1 MALLCIRML
10 ESQNL
15 RAHGARGRVT
25 PTSIYVHRSAVVYA
39 LYTPLC
45 AFGKSLG
52 AYSAL
57 SPFAGS
63 FGEAI
68 RDLC

>member
-1 MALLCIRML
+1 MALLCIQML

-15 RAHGARGRVT
+15 RAPGARGRVT
-25 PTSIYVHRSAVVYA
+25 PTSVYVHRSAVVYV
-39 LYTPLC
+39 LYTTLH

-57 SPFAGS
+57 SHIVTGLS
-63 FGEAI
+63 
-68 RDLC
+68 L